1 MGEPPAPHPEVRM
14 TVAIPPFEPRTVD
27 TRPAPRS
34 AFDHALRAL
43 LDDLFAAL
51 PTWATQVGFH
61 GHDDR
66 WPDLSEDGR
75 RARLVLY
82 ARHRATLAALPEAE
96 LTPDERIDRGITL
109 DALDGFTFDDEV
121 LREGA
126 WDALGYVALLGSGLH
141 ELLAREYAPWSHRG
155 TAFAWRAQR
164 MGEVFAAAADAL
176 VGLPGRPV
184 SRLHVE
190 TAIAQL
196 PGLSDLVA
204 EAIVEGERLDG
215 PEAAAILAALRDVA
229 LEASA
234 ALETFRR
241 HLETVVLPDSDGE
254 GRLGAELFA
263 AKLRHTL
270 SSDLA
275 PEALRARAQHDY
287 DAVRAEIV
295 RLARAMWP
303 ASRPAESLPD
313 GDDAVVAG
321 VLDTIARV
329 HPAPHELLDFCGRE
343 TAAIEA
349 FVRARGIITLPDEP
363 LRITWT
369 PAFLRPYGSAFL
381 SPPGP
386 LDKGLLSEFW
396 VTPPDPDWPPERLE
410 SYLREENERM
420 LRLLCLH
427 EAIPGHYLQLAR
439 SNRSASLARAVF
451 QSGVFAEG
459 WAVYIEQVMIDAG
472 YEADDPALLV
482 SHWKYELRGVVNTLL
497 DIGIHVDGMGEAEA
511 MRLMVEGAF
520 QEEQE
525 ARAKYLRARLSS
537 TQLSTYYVGSLEMWD
552 LEIEARR
559 RAAVAAGADADAVL
573 APRLI
578 GDLGPTPGFDQ
589 RAHLESVIAHGTPPV
604 RWLRRILF
612 EA

>member
-1 MGEPPAPHPEVRM
+1 MPAAVPH
-14 TVAIPPFEPRTVD
+14 FEPAVVD
-27 TRPAPRS
+27 GRPAPRS
-34 AFDHALRAL
+34 AFDHALREL

-61 GHDDR
+61 AYDDR
-66 WPDLSEDGR
+66 WPDLSEGGR
-75 RARLVLY
+75 RARLALY
-82 ARHRATLAALPEAE
+82 ARHRLALTALPDSA

-109 DALDGFTFDDEV
+109 DVLDGFTFDDDV

-126 WDALGYVALLGSGLH
+126 WDALGYVALVGSGLH
-141 ELLAREYAPWSHRG
+141 ELLAREFAPWTHRG
-155 TAFAWRAQR
+155 TAFAWRASR
-164 MGEVFAAAADAL
+164 VGDVFAGAAEAL

-196 PGLSDLVA
+196 PGLSDLASEAIA
-204 EAIVEGERLDG
+204 EAERQVA
-215 PEAAAILAALRDVA
+215 PEAAAILAALRDASLAVA
-229 LEASA
+229 TAVEA
-234 ALETFRR
+234 FRH
-241 HLETVVLPDSDGE
+241 HLETVVLPGAEGE

-263 AKLRHTL
+263 AKLAHTL
-270 SSDLA
+270 SSDLS
-275 PEALRARAQHDY
+275 PEVLRARAQHDY
-287 DAVRAEIV
+287 DAIRAEII

-303 ASRPAESLPD
+303 ASRPSDPLPD

-329 HPAPHELLDFCGRE
+329 HPAADELLDFCRRE
-343 TAAIEA
+343 TAAIEV

-369 PAFLRPYGSAFL
+369 PAFLRPYGGAFL

-386 LDKGLLSEFW
+386 LDKGLVSEFW
-396 VTPPDPDWPPERLE
+396 VTPPDPGWPPERLE

-439 SNRSASLARAVF
+439 SNRSESLARSVF

-459 WAVYIEQVMIDAG
+459 WAVYIEQVMINAG
-472 YEADDPALLV
+472 YQADDPALLL

-511 MRLMVEGAF
+511 MGLMVEGAF

-559 RAAVAAGADADAVL
+559 RAAVAAGASADVVPP
-573 APRLI
+573 PRLV
-578 GDLGPTPGFDQ
+578 GALGPTPGFDQ
-589 RAHLESVIAHGTPPV
+589 RTHLESVIAHGTPPV
-604 RWLRRILF
+604 RWIRRILF
-612 EA
+612 EG

>member
-1 MGEPPAPHPEVRM
+1 M
-14 TVAIPPFEPRTVD
+14 TVAIPPFVTMSAD
-27 TRPAPRS
+27 TRPTPRS
-34 AFDHALRAL
+34 AFDGALRDL

-61 GHDDR
+61 AFDDR

-75 RARLVLY
+75 RARMALY
-82 ARHRATLAALPEAE
+82 ARHRAILTALPGAAM
-96 LTPDERIDRGITL
+96 TSDEEIDRGITL
-109 DALDGFTFDDEV
+109 DALDTFTFDDEV
-121 LREGA
+121 LRPEA
-126 WDALGYVALLGSGLH
+126 WDALGYVLVLGGGLH

-155 TAFAWRAQR
+155 TAFAWRAR
-164 MGEVFAAAADAL
+164 RLGEVLETAAESL

-184 SRLHVE
+184 SRLHAE

-196 PGLSDLVA
+196 AGISALMA
-204 EAIVEGERLDG
+204 EAIAEGERQPG
-215 PEAAAILAALRDVA
+215 PEAAAILAALRGVA
-229 LEASA
+229 PEVSSA
-234 ALETFRR
+234 TDRFRQ
-241 HLETVVLPDSDGE
+241 HLETVVLPVAEGE

-270 SSDLA
+270 SSA
-275 PEALRARAQHDY
+275 TPHEALRARAQHDY
-287 DAVRAEIV
+287 EAVRGEIV
-295 RLARAMWP
+295 RLARDMWP
-303 ASRPAESLPD
+303 AARPGEAMPD
-313 GDDAVVAG
+313 GEDAVVAG
-321 VLDTIARV
+321 VLDTVARV
-329 HPAPHELLDFCGRE
+329 HPTPDGLLDFCRRE

-349 FVRARGIITLPDEP
+349 FVRERGIITLPDEP

-369 PAFLRPYGSAFL
+369 PAFLRPYGGAFL

-396 VTPPDPDWPPERLE
+396 ITPPDPAWPPERLE

-427 EAIPGHYLQLAR
+427 EAIPGHYLQLAQ
-439 SNRSASLARAVF
+439 SNRSPSLARAVF

-459 WAVYIEQVMIDAG
+459 WAVYIEQIMIDAG
-472 YEADDPALLV
+472 YEAGDPALLL
-482 SHWKYELRGVVNTLL
+482 SHWKYVLRSVVNSLL
-497 DIGIHVDGMGEAEA
+497 DIGIHVDDMGEAEA

-552 LEIEARR
+552 LEMEARR
-559 RAAVAAGADADAVL
+559 RAAVAAGVGAEAVPT
-573 APRLI
+573 PRLV
-578 GDLGPTPGFDQ
+578 GDIGPTPGFDQ